1 VNYRLMARFL
11 GYIIGGTGAVMVFSL
26 LWAVW
31 FWEPYAIFGIGA
43 SMAVALLVAGLLWI
57 IGRTASDKLYQRE
70 ALGLVGMS
78 WLGASLVAALPYW
91 FSGELTLVFAIFEG
105 TSGITTT
112 GASILDDIES
122 MPHSLLFWR
131 GFTQWLGGMGIIL
144 LFIAIL
150 PYLGAGGKQLFRG
163 ESSGP
168 DPRSLKPRIRESAA
182 VLWTIYLMLTLV
194 QTVLL
199 MLGGMD
205 FFYALC
211 HSFSSVSTGGF
222 SPHNDSIALYNN
234 LYMEVVIIVFMVIA
248 GTNFG
253 LFFDLRQ
260 GNYKV
265 LLKDREWR
273 TYMALLAGATLLITL
288 NLSGWLGV
296 STEIAEGPGM
306 TAVEQEALRY
316 EEGHALRV
324 AAFQVASIMTG
335 TGFSTDDFNQWPA
348 LSRITLVVLM
358 FIGGCAGST
367 SGGLKVVRVLLM
379 LKIAYWRLEKTFRP
393 KTIRAVRLGGTIID
407 DDTQRTMASF
417 MVIYGVW
424 MLFGFMLL
432 GALGVP
438 FETAVTAVIST
449 INIVGPGLGLV
460 GPAES
465 YAIIPDLGKLY
476 LSLLMILG
484 RLELFAVTV
493 LFVPAFWRIG
503 R

>member
-1 VNYRLMARFL
+1 MARFL
-11 GYIIGGTGAVMVFSL
+11 GFIIGGTGLTMVFSL

-31 FWEPYAIFGIGA
+31 FWEPVAMRGIA
-43 SMAVALLVAGLLWI
+43 TSMAVTLLVAGILLV
-57 IGRTASDKLYQRE
+57 IGRSAADKLYQRE
-70 ALGLVGMS
+70 ALGLVGLS
-78 WLGASLVAALPYW
+78 WISASIVAALPYW
-91 FSGELTLVFAIFEG
+91 FSGELTLPFAIFEG

-112 GASILDDIES
+112 GASVLDDIE
-122 MPHSLLFWR
+122 PLPQSLLFWR

-168 DPRSLKPRIRESAA
+168 DPRSLKPRIRETAA

-194 QTVLL
+194 NTVLL

-211 HSFSSVSTGGF
+211 HTFSCISTGGF
-222 SPHNDSIALYNN
+222 SPHNASIAWYNN
-234 LYMEVVIIVFMVIA
+234 LYFEIVLIVFMVIA

-253 LFFDLRQ
+253 LFFDLRK
-260 GNYKV
+260 GDYKS
-265 LLKDREWR
+265 LLRDPEWR
-273 TYMALLAGATLLITL
+273 TYIALLFGGTLIVAL
-288 NLSGWLGV
+288 NLSGWIGA
-296 STEIAEGPGM
+296 STEIVQGPEM
-306 TAVEQEALRY
+306 TAVEQDSLEY
-316 EEGHALRV
+316 GEGHALRM
-324 AAFQVASIMTG
+324 AAFQVVSVMTG
-335 TGFSTDDFNQWPA
+335 TGFSTDDFDQWPA
-348 LSRITLVVLM
+348 LSRMILFFLM
-358 FIGGCAGST
+358 FVGGCAGST

-379 LKIAYWRLEKTFRP
+379 LKIAYWRIEKTFRP
-393 KTIRAVRLGGTIID
+393 KTIRAVRLGGVVID

-424 MLFGFMLL
+424 ILGGCLL
-432 GALGVP
+432 LSALGMP
-438 FETAVTAVIST
+438 FETTVTAVVTT
-449 INIVGPGLGLV
+449 INIVGPGLALV
-460 GPAES
+460 GPDAS
-465 YAIIPDLGKLY
+465 FSVIPDIGKLY

-493 LFVPAFWRIG
+493 LFMPAFWRIG